1 MASQSIDD
9 ILHQFLIDNDIPTTD
24 ERKVIEVLKNLGI
37 KDEKSLSYLA
47 DLRED
52 DISNEKTGKFTLL
65 DLLLYK
71 GIVTI
76 LIKTVCGSTRR
87 RKEKYLSTQMGP

>member
-1 MASQSIDD
+1 MASRSIDD
-9 ILHQFLIDNDIPTTD
+9 ILLQFLKDNDIYTPD

-47 DLRED
+47 DLREN

-65 DLLLYK
+65 DLLYE
-71 GIVTI
+71 
-76 LIKTVCGSTRR
+76 GSSRF
-87 RKEKYLSTQMGP
+87 